1 MSVLKKLASDTAYY
15 GLSSIVGRVLN
26 FLLFPFYT
34 GIFFAEDYGIMSDFY
49 AKAAIF
55 NVIYIFG
62 METAY
67 FRFSSKQ
74 ENKPEEVYR
83 TAVSAVM
90 LCSLF
95 FSSLLILFSQP
106 LADLMQYPDR
116 QIDVILFALLFAV
129 DAIVAIPFAR
139 LRQENKAKKFAFV
152 KVGNILI
159 NIGLNI
165 FFLYVCQNI
174 LDNKSNSYFFDLL
187 FPLIPL
193 VEEIYYP
200 EYALRYV
207 FAINLIANLLQVL
220 FIRET
225 FKNFRFQIQ
234 YAQFKEMFVYSYP
247 LLFMGLAGAVNEVL
261 DRDLL
266 KYWLPENFY
275 EGKTNLEAVGIY
287 SACYKLSIFISLAV
301 QAFRYAGEPFFFSK
315 AANKNSPPL
324 FAKVM
329 RYFVIALTFMYLA
342 VSVNLDI
349 LQSFLR
355 KDEYREGIGIVPFLL
370 LANLFLGIYYNLTI
384 WFKVTDKTYFSVIFS
399 GIGAS
404 ITVLGNLL
412 LIPILGYM
420 GSAVVTL
427 LCYFTMSAL
436 CYVYGQKYYPIPYPL
451 KAIFAYIG
459 FASGL
464 IFTAAHF
471 DFGGILNFFFHNGL
485 VLVFLGVVYGVERG
499 KFIEKKEL

>member
-74 ENKPEEVYR
+74 ENKPEEIYQ
-83 TAVSAVM
+83 TALSAVM
-90 LCSLF
+90 LCSLC
-95 FSSLLILFSQP
+95 FSSLLILFSQS

-116 QIDVILFALLFAV
+116 QVDVILFALLFAV

-139 LRQENKAKKFAFV
+139 LRQENKAKKFALV

-159 NIGLNI
+159 NIALNV
-165 FFLYVCQNI
+165 FFLYFCQNI
-174 LDNKSNSYFFDLL
+174 LDNKSNSPFFDLL
-187 FPLIPL
+187 SPLIPL

-200 EYALRYV
+200 AYALTYV
-207 FAINLIANLLQVL
+207 FAINLIANILQVL

-225 FKNFRFQIQ
+225 FKDFRFEIRSL
-234 YAQFKEMFVYSYP
+234 QFKEMFAYAYP

-266 KYWLPENFY
+266 KYWLPANFY

-329 RYFVIALTFMYLA
+329 HYFVIALTVMYLA

-349 LQSFLR
+349 LQFFLR
-355 KDEYREGIGIVPFLL
+355 KDEYREGIAIVPFLL

-404 ITVLGNLL
+404 VTVLGNLL
-412 LIPILGYM
+412 LIPIFGYM

-427 LCYFTMSAL
+427 LCYFSMSAL
-436 CYVYGQKYYPIPYPL
+436 CYVYGQKYHPIPYRL
-451 KAIFAYIG
+451 KAAFAYIG

-464 IFTAAHF
+464 IFISAQF
-471 DFGGILNFFFHNGL
+471 DFGEILNFFFHNAL
-485 VLVFLGVVYGVERG
+485 VLLFVAIAYWVE
-499 KFIEKKEL
+499 KTKKW